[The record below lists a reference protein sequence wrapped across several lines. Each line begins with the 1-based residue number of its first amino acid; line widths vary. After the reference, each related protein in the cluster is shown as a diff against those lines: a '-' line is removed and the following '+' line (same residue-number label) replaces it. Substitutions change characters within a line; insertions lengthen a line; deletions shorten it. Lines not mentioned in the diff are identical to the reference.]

1 MAIRKKQMIKLDFGY
16 YRGEN
21 VKLSVTLLEF
31 WQYGFTLFSIQ
42 IHKFVIGVWYD
53 KGSSRVL

>member
-1 MAIRKKQMIKLDFGY
+1 MIKLDFGY

-21 VKLSVTLLEF
+21 VKVSVTLLEF

-53 KGSSRVL
+53 KGTSGLL

>member
-1 MAIRKKQMIKLDFGY
+1 VIKLDFGY

-21 VKLSVTLLEF
+21 VKVSVTLLEF
-31 WQYGFTLFSIQ
+31 WLTGFSFFNIQ

-53 KGSSRVL
+53 KG